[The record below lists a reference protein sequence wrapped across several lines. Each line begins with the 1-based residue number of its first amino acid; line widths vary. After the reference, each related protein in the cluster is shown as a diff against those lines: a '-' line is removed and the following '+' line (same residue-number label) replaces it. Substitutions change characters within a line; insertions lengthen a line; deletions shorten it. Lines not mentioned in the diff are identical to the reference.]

1 MPIYDYKCESN
12 HMTELKL
19 PMLQETPSTTSCKNC
34 GSVAK
39 RVFVAP
45 VVEFKGDGFYTN
57 DKKVTIG
64 TEL

>member
-1 MPIYDYKCESN
+1 
-12 HMTELKL
+12 MTELKL